1 MRRMLERSVEVNA
14 DAATTWNHLIEPERW
29 PSWAHH
35 IRRVDMDPAGPA
47 QLGSKG
53 RVRLK
58 NGTSARQEV
67 VELNEGR
74 NWRWDGRF
82 LWLGLVY
89 DHIIEARPDG
99 GTRIT
104 FTIEGTGLGVGS
116 IGRIFAWVY
125 ARNLDQAMPNLAAEL
140 AQNSSSA

>member
-1 MRRMLERSVEVNA
+1 
-14 DAATTWNHLIEPERW
+14 
-29 PSWAHH
+29 
-35 IRRVDMDPAGPA
+35 MDPPGPA
-47 QLGSKG
+47 RLGSKG

-99 GTRIT
+99 GTRIR
-104 FTIEGTGLGVGS
+104 FTIEGTDLGVGS
-116 IGRIFAWVY
+116 IGRIFAWIY

-140 AQNSSSA
+140 AQHSSSA